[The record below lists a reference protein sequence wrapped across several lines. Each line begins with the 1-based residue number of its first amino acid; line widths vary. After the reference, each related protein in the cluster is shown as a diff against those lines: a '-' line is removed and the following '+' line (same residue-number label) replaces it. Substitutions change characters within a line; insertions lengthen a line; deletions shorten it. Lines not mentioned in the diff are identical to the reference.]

1 MNEQNNMEK
10 QVTYTTRRWTF
21 TISGLCPPEAGGL
34 ASTPP
39 PPPTRTVSATDT
51 TRVHLHPRSKY
62 IITSHSLQC
71 ARNVIKRTIPL
82 KIRGFLYNI
91 EDISLL
97 FFCNEVIRWLVIWRI
112 VMVLVTIHRHMT
124 FILPSHAML
133 YMRMY
138 FCLFAMRNQMYNPYT
153 QHSPWMHI
161 SLELLRHL
169 VPSKTRSANRW
180 MTSWPPA
187 WQYKAQGL
195 VESWYGIHFSERPR
209 YSWSSKAEHCRA
221 RKSGSFPEHH

>member
-1 MNEQNNMEK
+1 MNIHHIRSVSTGSWRSGVDSAATAHTNCFRHRHH
-10 QVTYTTRRWTF
+10 TRPSPSQ
-21 TISGLCPPEAGGL
+21 IQI
-34 ASTPP
+34 
-39 PPPTRTVSATDT
+39 
-51 TRVHLHPRSKY
+51 HH
-62 IITSHSLQC
+62 H
-71 ARNVIKRTIPL
+71 IPL
-82 KIRGFLYNI
+82 SAMCKKCDKKDYTVENSCFFLYNI

-112 VMVLVTIHRHMT
+112 VMVLVTIHRHRT
-124 FILPSHAML
+124 FFLPSHAML